1 MEEDGAY
8 VAVWDI
14 ETQDKIQDKPGKFRE
29 DKIKLLNISC
39 ASVVKIPSGLCIDPE
54 DRERAMEMAV
64 TTTYWIDGYPAQSMG
79 VAEGSRIDD
88 LNAMCAVLDGAEMIV
103 GYNLAGFDWL
113 VTKKYF
119 RSEEAFQ
126 KCTAKTLDVFSRIR
140 DATGVWFK
148 LDNLLRLNGL
158 DTKTADGLQVGR
170 LRTTP
175 RTEKHILTFPVPCAG
190 DRVVGTRQA
199 RATSRILRMR
209 HATMRPSRALASSR
223 TRCWARSK

>member
-29 DKIKLLNISC
+29 DKIKLLSISC
-39 ASVVKIPSGLCIDPE
+39 ASVVKIPSELCIDPK

-64 TTTYWIDGYPAQSMG
+64 TTTYWIDGDPAQSMD
-79 VAEGSRIDD
+79 A
-88 LNAMCAVLDGAEMIV
+88 LCAVLDGAEMVV

-119 RSEEAFQ
+119 KNEEAFQ

-158 DTKTADGLQVGR
+158 DTKTADGLQVGC
-170 LRTTP
+170 LRTTL
-175 RTEKHILTFPVPCAG
+175 RTETHTLTFPVP
-190 DRVVGTRQA
+190 
-199 RATSRILRMR
+199 LRR
-209 HATMRPSRALASSR
+209 L
-223 TRCWARSK
+223 